1 MGGMGRIGIAFLVMI
16 GLSACTTPGADQ
28 ALLSAPG
35 PSAGAMVTQDGG
47 APAQTSPWLSGIAI
61 GKVRG
66 GQRFGVG
73 PLLTAESLKAELTEQ
88 LAQAGL
94 LSRALNS
101 RYILDATITRVDRPN
116 RGQAE
121 TMEFTVAYTIRERQ
135 NGTIV
140 FHGEHDTRQTRMGA
154 VGTRT
159 FSTLVGPGSDP
170 WRVRSLSRLGPS
182 TRGVTL
188 AEETRQA
195 VLETG
200 VRRLIAT
207 LAKTAPVRRGRS
219 CGSGCPNQMAA
230 LDI

>member
-1 MGGMGRIGIAFLVMI
+1 M
-16 GLSACTTPGADQ
+16 P
-28 ALLSAPG
+28 
-35 PSAGAMVTQDGG
+35 QDGSG
-47 APAQTSPWLSGIAI
+47 GEQTSPWLSGIAV

-66 GQRFGVG
+66 GQRFGIG

-88 LAQAGL
+88 LTQAGL

-116 RGQAE
+116 RGKAE

-140 FHGEHDTRQTRMGA
+140 FHGEHNTRQTRMGA
-154 VGTRT
+154 IGTRSV
-159 FSTLVGPGSDP
+159 STLIGAGSDP
-170 WRVRSLSRLGPS
+170 WRVRSSPRIGSS
-182 TRGVTL
+182 TQQVAL
-188 AEETRQA
+188 AQETRQA
-195 VLETG
+195 ALETG

-207 LAKTAPVRRGRS
+207 LGKTAPVRRGRS